1 MAQVHIPGTLIEI
14 PQGGG
19 GGSEEKAITSWHSS
33 YSLPILEQNQN
44 PTPAIEAVPLLTV
57 FPLQRMVHPKK
68 AWETGP
74 AVLTL
79 AFQYLPTLQGNISKL
94 CN

>member
-14 PQGGG
+14 PQGG

-44 PTPAIEAVPLLTV
+44 PTPAIEAVPLLS
-57 FPLQRMVHPKK
+57 FP
-68 AWETGP
+68 P
-74 AVLTL
+74 AEDGT
-79 AFQYLPTLQGNISKL
+79 S
-94 CN
+94 